1 MTVIPLMLLLAAPPA
16 SPGESAAPSPAVSNA
31 PSGVATTT
39 GAVAPAFTTTGAF
52 FALSVADARASARWY
67 QDKLGLA
74 IVLDAPKQD
83 RNTVIALEG
92 GGLLVELIQNDD
104 ARPLASVAPATK
116 GNGFLVHGMVK
127 AGVIVSDFDAALAKL
142 RERGVPLAF
151 GPFPARANQ
160 RANFAIRDNAGN
172 LVQVFGR

>member
-1 MTVIPLMLLLAAPPA
+1 MTLATLMLLLAVTHLASAAPPA
-16 SPGESAAPSPAVSNA
+16 AGAAAPAVS
-31 PSGVATTT
+31 PTSAT
-39 GAVAPAFTTTGAF
+39 APAFTTTGAF
-52 FALSVADARASARWY
+52 FALSVADARTSAKWY

-83 RNTVIALEG
+83 GNTVIVVEG

-104 ARPLASVAPATK
+104 ARPLASAAPATK

-127 AGVIVSDFDAALAKL
+127 AGVMVSDLDAALARL
-142 RERGVPLAF
+142 RGRGVPLAF
-151 GPFPARANQ
+151 GPFPAKDHQ

-172 LVQVFGR
+172 LIQIFGR